1 MQDEQQPGWVFKPGD
16 NTAQPARVPQEQPQS
31 QERPQPILPPQPE
44 PVPMQTDNEA
54 PQVAWTAS
62 EYQDNPKSAGW
73 FALLAIAS
81 ILSAAVFYILTE
93 DLIPTL
99 VIAIV
104 GIMVGVFAARKPRVL
119 QYALDRSGVHIGEK
133 LYAYETF
140 KSFSVGTDQAM
151 SYIQLMPLRRF
162 MPPII
167 IHYDPA
173 DEDKIA
179 DTLSSYL
186 PFEEHKRDM
195 ADRIARRIRL

>member
-16 NTAQPARVPQEQPQS
+16 NSAQPEEHS
-31 QERPQPILPPQPE
+31 QTQQPE
-44 PVPMQTDNEA
+44 TEKPAPEPQRAGDEA
-54 PQVAWTAS
+54 PHVSWTAS

-73 FALLAIAS
+73 FALLATVS
-81 ILSAAVFYILTE
+81 VLSAIVFYLLTE

-99 VIAIV
+99 VIAMV

-119 QYALDRSGVHIGEK
+119 RYSLDRSGVYIGDK
-133 LYAYETF
+133 LYAYDMF

-151 SYIQLMPLRRF
+151 GYIQLMPLRRF

-179 DTLSSYL
+179 DTLASYL

-195 ADRIARRIRL
+195 ADRLARRIRL